1 MSEKGKVKA
10 FLGEIMKALV
20 VDDSK
25 SIRQIERKY
34 LEEMGFRVVEA
45 EDGEEALKVLKKNPD
60 VRLIILDWHM
70 PVMSGYEFLKA
81 VRANPEW
88 NEIKIMMV
96 TTENQQKSVIDAI
109 MAGANEYLMKPFD
122 KEMLENKI
130 RYLLEG
136 SL

>member
-1 MSEKGKVKA
+1 
-10 FLGEIMKALV
+10 MKALV

-34 LEEMGFRVVEA
+34 LEEMGFTVVEA
-45 EDGEEALKVLKKNPD
+45 ENGEQALERLKENPD

-70 PVMSGYEFLKA
+70 PVMNGYEFLKT

-88 NEIKIMMV
+88 NDIKIMMV

-122 KEMLENKI
+122 REMLETKI
-130 RYLLEG
+130 RFLLEE
-136 SL
+136 SF

>member
-1 MSEKGKVKA
+1 
-10 FLGEIMKALV
+10 MKALV

-25 SIRQIERKY
+25 SIRQIERRY
-34 LEEMGFRVVEA
+34 LEEMGFTVLEA
-45 EDGEEALKVLKKNPD
+45 ENGEEGLKVLKENPD
-60 VRLIILDWHM
+60 IRLIILDWHM
-70 PVMSGYEFLKA
+70 PIMNGYEFLKA

-122 KEMLENKI
+122 KEMLESKI
-130 RYLLEG
+130 RFLLEG